1 MFETKTNI
9 YQRRKKQEA
18 ASPKPASTPREFA
31 HICHSIA
38 PAATA
43 FCASLDLKTRF
54 PSRTMSVLFFHF
66 FIFQDLTWKIR
77 HVTGIVAS
85 TQFQQIIMEA
95 PLGGD
100 SSDISRDSAGQRLY
114 AQLGNVRLP
123 LYASTT
129 MPPTG
134 LLFCFCFVIFYDTPF
149 SA

>member
-1 MFETKTNI
+1 MYETKTNI

-54 PSRTMSVLFFHF
+54 PSRTMSVFSFSY
-66 FIFQDLTWKIR
+66 IQDLKNSTR
-77 HVTGIVAS
+77 PTGIVAS

-134 LLFCFCFVIFYDTPF
+134 LLFCFCFVIFYETPF